1 MNTYLIKASKLF
13 LAATFSYLKGN
24 NRKTGVLMMEA
35 SGPSCRAMNG
45 FTGGS
50 WVAGQYRHPVM
61 PEPQQVKSLFIFFLY
76 THLLAKT

>member
-1 MNTYLIKASKLF
+1 
-13 LAATFSYLKGN
+13 
-24 NRKTGVLMMEA
+24 MMEA
-35 SGPSCRAMNG
+35 SGPSCRAMND

-61 PEPQQVKSLFIFFLY
+61 PQPQQVKSLFIFFLY